1 MASNSSKKKSSGL
14 RMLWI
19 PGRKSHHPKG
29 RYSSTNKHVSYS
41 PSQKKSEVWTLG
53 GSRAQTELIDLP
65 SPTESNNGASTSSLA
80 TLGATAKM
88 SSTLVKNVKCNNEHQ
103 QQHLEM
109 IVTST
114 DSLAITECAT
124 LPTTPVAAI
133 SPNLNS
139 PLSELAPSTAST
151 QPMTSP
157 IIVTTVEIPDLHHN
171 VIPDDFP
178 KVPSIGDPT
187 DLSTSAVVLNS
198 SAGTTASITTNSS
211 SPLTN
216 RKANSNSQV
225 QINNNNNSSSNSQNA
240 SPHKGSRYRNH
251 NNNQDDI
258 NSIESITSFSKSQV
272 NTDFEWIDD
281 MVQQRTCSELM
292 HKNKRKK
299 SKKHLESKVSDQL
312 DGGPSKIKEKYDSN
326 ADDDE
331 KVVKCLYYS
340 LMCCDCTIS

>member
-19 PGRKSHHPKG
+19 PGGKSHHPKG

-53 GSRAQTELIDLP
+53 GSRAQSDLIDLP

-80 TLGATAKM
+80 TDM
-88 SSTLVKNVKCNNEHQ
+88 SSTLVKSVTKCTNEQ
-103 QQHLEM
+103 QQLQQHHELILM
-109 IVTST
+109 ST

-157 IIVTTVEIPDLHHN
+157 IVVTTVEIPDLHRN
-171 VIPDDFP
+171 IIPDDLP
-178 KVPSIGDPT
+178 KVPSIGEPT

-198 SAGTTASITTNSS
+198 SAGTTASITTNAS
-211 SPLTN
+211 SPLAN
-216 RKANSNSQV
+216 RKANSNSQA
-225 QINNNNNSSSNSQNA
+225 QIINNNNNNNNSSSSQNA
-240 SPHKGSRYRNH
+240 SPQKGSRYRNH

-258 NSIESITSFSKSQV
+258 NSIESISSFSKPQV

-281 MVQQRTCSELM
+281 MVQQRNCSELM

-299 SKKHLESKVSDQL
+299 SKKHLESKASDQL
-312 DGGPSKIKEKYDSN
+312 DGGSSIKEKYDSN
-326 ADDDE
+326 NDDDE

>member
-1 MASNSSKKKSSGL
+1 
-14 RMLWI
+14 
-19 PGRKSHHPKG
+19 
-29 RYSSTNKHVSYS
+29 
-41 PSQKKSEVWTLG
+41 
-53 GSRAQTELIDLP
+53 
-65 SPTESNNGASTSSLA
+65 
-80 TLGATAKM
+80 M

-240 SPHKGSRYRNH
+240 SPQKGSRYRNH

>member
-1 MASNSSKKKSSGL
+1 MASNSSKKKSSSSGL

-29 RYSSTNKHVSYS
+29 RYSSTSKNVSYS
-41 PSQKKSEVWTLG
+41 PNQKKSEVWTLG
-53 GSRAQTELIDLP
+53 GSRAQNELIDLP
-65 SPTESNNGASTSSLA
+65 SPTNSDNGASTSSLA
-80 TLGATAKM
+80 M
-88 SSTLVKNVKCNNEHQ
+88 SSTLVKSVAKSSNIEQ
-103 QQHLEM
+103 QQLEM
-109 IVTST
+109 IVTSS

-151 QPMTSP
+151 LPMTSP
-157 IIVTTVEIPDLHHN
+157 IVVTTVEIPDLHHN
-171 VIPDDFP
+171 VVGPDDLP
-178 KVPSIGDPT
+178 KVPSIGEPT
-187 DLSTSAVVLNS
+187 DLSISAVVLNS

-211 SPLTN
+211 PSPLTN
-216 RKANSNSQV
+216 RKANSNSQP
-225 QINNNNNSSSNSQNA
+225 QININNNSSPQ
-240 SPHKGSRYRNH
+240 KGSRYRNH

-258 NSIESITSFSKSQV
+258 NSIESISSFSKPQV

-281 MVQQRTCSELM
+281 MVQQRNCSELM

-312 DGGPSKIKEKYDSN
+312 DGASKINEKYN
-326 ADDDE
+326 ANNNDDDE

>member
-80 TLGATAKM
+80 TLGATANM

-157 IIVTTVEIPDLHHN
+157 IIVTTVEIPDL
-171 VIPDDFP
+171 V
-178 KVPSIGDPT
+178 SCQQRQQ
-187 DLSTSAVVLNS
+187 LY
-198 SAGTTASITTNSS
+198 SS
-211 SPLTN
+211 S
-216 RKANSNSQV
+216 
-225 QINNNNNSSSNSQNA
+225 
-240 SPHKGSRYRNH
+240 
-251 NNNQDDI
+251 
-258 NSIESITSFSKSQV
+258 
-272 NTDFEWIDD
+272 
-281 MVQQRTCSELM
+281 
-292 HKNKRKK
+292 
-299 SKKHLESKVSDQL
+299 
-312 DGGPSKIKEKYDSN
+312 
-326 ADDDE
+326 
-331 KVVKCLYYS
+331 
-340 LMCCDCTIS
+340 